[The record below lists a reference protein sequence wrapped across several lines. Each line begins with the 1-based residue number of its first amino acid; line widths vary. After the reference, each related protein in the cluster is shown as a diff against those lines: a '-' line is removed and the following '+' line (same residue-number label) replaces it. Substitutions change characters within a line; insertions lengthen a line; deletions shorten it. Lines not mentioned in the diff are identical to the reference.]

1 MKRLENAEQKH
12 SNECCFNL
20 VEVVMSAFS
29 IHFNGYN
36 IWKKFSSQLL
46 CLNPLP
52 KVQDFYKNGFSL
64 WENRFSQK
72 KPTM

>member
-1 MKRLENAEQKH
+1 MLLQFSWNC
-12 SNECCFNL
+12 NECIFDSHQKTYL
-20 VEVVMSAFS
+20 M
-29 IHFNGYN
+29 NGYN
-36 IWKKFSSQLL
+36 VWKKFSSQLL

-72 KPTM
+72 KPYNVMYIK